1 MRNNSRALM
10 MAALA
15 AGLLGA
21 PAVGGNVEIVRHGSN
36 GSGPT
41 IGPPRRQGQAPAARS
56 DHRQQGRASIRE
68 ALRIAAASVRSA
80 MPQIGTDGMKRS
92 LHERVENVL
101 ILATLRNRPVTL
113 TAAIEAVR
121 KAMRAEAK

>member
-1 MRNNSRALM
+1 
-10 MAALA
+10 
-15 AGLLGA
+15 
-21 PAVGGNVEIVRHGSN
+21 
-36 GSGPT
+36 
-41 IGPPRRQGQAPAARS
+41 
-56 DHRQQGRASIRE
+56 
-68 ALRIAAASVRSA
+68 
-80 MPQIGTDGMKRS
+80 MKRS

>member
-41 IGPPRRQGQAPAARS
+41 IGPPRGKGKRPPREVITGSKAARQYAKRYES
-56 DHRQQGRASIRE
+56 LPH
-68 ALRIAAASVRSA
+68 RSA
-80 MPQIGTDGMKRS
+80 RQC
-92 LHERVENVL
+92 
-101 ILATLRNRPVTL
+101 
-113 TAAIEAVR
+113 R
-121 KAMRAEAK
+121 KLGLMA